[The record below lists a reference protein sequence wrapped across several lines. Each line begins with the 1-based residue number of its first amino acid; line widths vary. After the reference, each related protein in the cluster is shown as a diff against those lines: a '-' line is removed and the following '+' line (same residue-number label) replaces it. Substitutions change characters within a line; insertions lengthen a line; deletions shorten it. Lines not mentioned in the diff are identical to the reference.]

1 MTLSSLSYCDESAPD
16 TNFYI
21 FIDFNFMF
29 LQILYSLLSQTMSII
44 QPKRGPVRK

>member
-16 TNFYI
+16 TNV